1 MSSNNQGNS
10 SSRGMRRANAV
21 RARNRSSSQG
31 DSLTHFDPVSASIA
45 QGDYSTSASQSVS
58 GVSASL
64 RGPSDFATASEAVSY
79 PQYNYSQSGDPAGS
93 VGTPAPPYVT
103 NASSSSQ
110 SATDGTSTSTGVDA
124 PPKYATLYPY
134 GNGTIYQNPENH
146 VRFRGQSHTQD
157 EVNYHERWCPGCTD
171 EFPVRSSR
179 TS

>member
-124 PPKYATLYPY
+124 PPNPTLKTKSITTRD
-134 GNGTIYQNPENH
+134 GVQA
-146 VRFRGQSHTQD
+146 VRMNSQFVPVVPRDRIRGQPYSIPST
-157 EVNYHERWCPGCTD
+157 
-171 EFPVRSSR
+171 
-179 TS
+179 